1 MKKCVR
7 LCVVAAASAAVLTAC
22 GGQQGQAGV
31 QELSERVAELEQEVA
46 ELQGAQELLA
56 GQVAGIQQIPQQEQ
70 AAEAGSTD
78 VQADIPADMAA
89 AAEEK
94 ASGQQAS
101 AGQASA
107 GQETKGSGAPSVSKA
122 EIDKLSGEV
131 DAAVKAAD
139 AQTPA
144 GTNEERMKQFMDAK
158 SALKAVGNTV
168 DAYDDVLERDYK
180 AGSMTREAYLPLE
193 QQLDALD
200 EALDQAED
208 RLELRFGI
216 DD

>member
-1 MKKCVR
+1 MKKCVK

-22 GGQQGQAGV
+22 GGQQEQAGV
-31 QELSERVAELEQEVA
+31 QELTERVAELEQEVA

-56 GQVAGIQQIPQQEQ
+56 GQVAGIQQAPQQEQ
-70 AAEAGSTD
+70 AVEAGSTD
-78 VQADIPADMAA
+78 VKADIPADMTA

-101 AGQASA
+101 AGQ
-107 GQETKGSGAPSVSKA
+107 ETQGDGAPSVSKA

-158 SALKAVGNTV
+158 SALKAVENTV
-168 DAYDDVLERDYK
+168 DSYDDALEREYK
-180 AGSMTREAYLPLE
+180 SGSMTREAYLPLE

-200 EALDQAED
+200 EALDKAED

>member
-7 LCVVAAASAAVLTAC
+7 LCVAAAASAAVLTAC
-22 GGQQGQAGV
+22 GGQQEQAGV

-56 GQVAGIQQIPQQEQ
+56 GQVAGIQQIPQEEQ

-78 VQADIPADMAA
+78 VQADIPADMTAA
-89 AAEEK
+89 TEEK
-94 ASGQQAS
+94 ASGQQAA
-101 AGQASA
+101 AGQTST
-107 GQETKGSGAPSVSKA
+107 GQDAQGSGAPSVSKS

-158 SALKAVGNTV
+158 SALKAVENTV
-168 DAYDDVLERDYK
+168 DTCDDALEREYK
-180 AGSMTREAYLPLE
+180 AGSITREAYLPLE

-200 EALDQAED
+200 EALDKAED

>member
-31 QELSERVAELEQEVA
+31 QEPSERVAELEQEVA

-101 AGQASA
+101 AGQ
-107 GQETKGSGAPSVSKA
+107 ETKGSGAPSVSKA

-168 DAYDDVLERDYK
+168 DTYDDVLERDYK

-208 RLELRFGI
+208 RLELRFDI